1 MRMSLNQTKLVVLT
15 GELALKS
22 REYKNLCDKLDKLKA
37 KNIDENDER
46 LLVLKELFELNNKQI
61 VEINKQLKELNQ

>member
-1 MRMSLNQTKLVVLT
+1 MSLNQTKLVVLT